1 MAEKGIV
8 LTKNENDALP
18 LTEEDYTGENSVALI
33 GRYGSYYKSGV
44 DGERSW
50 GILEYQ
56 TSPYESMTELL
67 GEDANIVAE
76 VMVEPYGDVIPAECF
91 FQDAEGTQSGLVRTY
106 GILDEDFVESSGGDM
121 SAMLATRLADL
132 EAQLAEDP
140 ENESLI
146 SEIAQ
151 LEEMMAQTASSG
163 EEEETDNTVTMEGY
177 VTGEVYGVDANIDFN
192 TGSER
197 SYWNG
202 EDGTAFE
209 YGEVY
214 TWKGYLQAPES
225 SEYTFSIAQMGGTAT
240 FSIVVDGEKQT
251 ASNSTASTRNAQSGD
266 TTLEGLV
273 ASSVS
278 VTLEAGQM
286 YEVVITTDNTTGYS
300 DYYDQAVQLMWILPS
315 QPEAD
320 LQAAYDAAASASKV
334 VYFTT
339 AGTNTYDM
347 AVTDAETIKE
357 LAAITHENGGQFIVV
372 FLNRSAFATDE
383 GDWLQDCDAVVVAW
397 YSGQAYGEA
406 ITNILTGEVNPSGK
420 LSLSFP
426 KTSEETVITY
436 DGMEIERGG
445 DTSQQTYTA
454 VYSEGLDF
462 GYRFYDSEDLE
473 VGWAFGYGLSYTTFE
488 LSDLQVQAVDA
499 VDEYGRDVSYEIT
512 VTVTNTGDVAGSEV
526 VQVYVD
532 GAQDAPEHVQVT
544 EKQLCAFARVDD
556 LEPGESRSVTM
567 PVTTRMLEYWDTEM
581 ELIEREDGT
590 SDKWVLGTGERTFM
604 VGNSSDNLTL
614 SEVVVVE

>member
-1 MAEKGIV
+1 M
-8 LTKNENDALP
+8 
-18 LTEEDYTGENSVALI
+18 
-33 GRYGSYYKSGV
+33 
-44 DGERSW
+44 
-50 GILEYQ
+50 
-56 TSPYESMTELL
+56 
-67 GEDANIVAE
+67 
-76 VMVEPYGDVIPAECF
+76 IPAECF

-320 LQAAYDAAASASKV
+320 LQAAYPLWRQLVS
-334 VYFTT
+334 
-339 AGTNTYDM
+339 
-347 AVTDAETIKE
+347 
-357 LAAITHENGGQFIVV
+357 
-372 FLNRSAFATDE
+372 
-383 GDWLQDCDAVVVAW
+383 
-397 YSGQAYGEA
+397 
-406 ITNILTGEVNPSGK
+406 
-420 LSLSFP
+420 
-426 KTSEETVITY
+426 
-436 DGMEIERGG
+436 
-445 DTSQQTYTA
+445 
-454 VYSEGLDF
+454 
-462 GYRFYDSEDLE
+462 
-473 VGWAFGYGLSYTTFE
+473 GYGGGR
-488 LSDLQVQAVDA
+488 AVGPDDA
-499 VDEYGRDVSYEIT
+499 DGNLEQRCAGHRRGRALRHSGEYQF
-512 VTVTNTGDVAGSEV
+512 GSA
-526 VQVYVD
+526 
-532 GAQDAPEHVQVT
+532 AQ
-544 EKQLCAFARVDD
+544 
-556 LEPGESRSVTM
+556 
-567 PVTTRMLEYWDTEM
+567 
-581 ELIEREDGT
+581 REF
-590 SDKWVLGTGERTFM
+590 RRRIR
-604 VGNSSDNLTL
+604 N
-614 SEVVVVE
+614 